1 MLGMFRDKSIKV
13 PDTYV
18 IVFAMMILAA
28 LLTYIVP
35 AGQYDKI
42 VNPITKVVTVN
53 PSSFKF
59 VAPNTT
65 GIMDFLTSVP
75 IGLKNGATIIFFTLL
90 IGGYFQIISDT
101 GAIDKTIGVM
111 VERAGERAFLMIPIL
126 MAILSV
132 LGAFGIV
139 LNAVVAFVPIG
150 IVLAK
155 KLKIDPVFGVGV
167 MYLGAYSG
175 FASSPVCPVNVLIAQ
190 SLSGLPLMSGS
201 AYRIFVWIVI
211 YFLAVW
217 YVLRYGKK
225 VRLDASKSIMPE
237 AVFHKDVSETEEV
250 SGYTVKDGLIMGTLA
265 LGIMIFTYGA
275 IKFKWDTDA
284 LNGILLA
291 VALISA
297 AISQTPP
304 DNMVKSFINGCKGM
318 LYGVVIIGFANALTV
333 IMTKGKIIDSL
344 IYYLSLPLSMVNTY
358 IAAVLMYWV
367 NIIINFFIPSGS
379 GQAAA
384 VMPIMAPLADVLG
397 ISRQT
402 AVLAFQFGD
411 GLSNAI
417 IPTSGVL
424 MATIAAGKVPYEKW
438 LKFMMPLFILWT
450 IWTTIAMVVA
460 VAIGYQ

>member
-1 MLGMFRDKSIKV
+1 MFGILKGKSIKV

-18 IVFAMMILAA
+18 IVFAMMLVAA

-35 AGQYDKI
+35 AGQYEKI
-42 VNPITKVVTVN
+42 VNPLTKVISVN

-59 VAPNTT
+59 VSANST
-65 GIMDFLTSVP
+65 GIMDFLTSIP

-111 VERAGERAFLMIPIL
+111 VERAGEKAFMMIPIL

-190 SLSGLPLMSGS
+190 SLSGLPLMSG
-201 AYRIFVWIVI
+201 APYRIFVWFFI
-211 YFLAVW
+211 YVLAVW
-217 YVLRYGKK
+217 YVLRYGKMVK
-225 VRLDASKSIMPE
+225 KNPSKSIMPD
-237 AVFHKDVSETEEV
+237 AVFHDDAEQATEN
-250 SGYTVKDGLIMGTLA
+250 SGYTLKDGLIMSTLA
-265 LGIMIFTYGA
+265 TGILIFTYGA

-297 AISQTPP
+297 AISKTSP

-344 IYYLSLPLSMVNTY
+344 IYYLSLPLSLVNTY
-358 IAAVLMYWV
+358 VAAVLMYWV
-367 NIIINFFIPSGS
+367 NIVINFFIPSGS

-424 MATIAAGKVPYEKW
+424 MATIAAGKVPYDKW
-438 LKFMMPLFILWT
+438 LKFMLPLFVLWS
-450 IWTTIAMVVA
+450 IWTTLAMIVA